1 MVKWPKKMRINYCQ
15 AGFRDHLDYLEKQPS
30 QAKQGGGV
38 QASQARQKSE
48 AIHEAELSRLMAS
61 LGRRGGWG
69 AGCSQAGSEPDSDSH
84 THSGTAD
91 HFYSQEVW
99 HTASSWC
106 NWRKPLAQAGA
117 Y

>member
-1 MVKWPKKMRINYCQ
+1 MVRY
-15 AGFRDHLDYLEKQPS
+15 
-30 QAKQGGGV
+30 
-38 QASQARQKSE
+38 SQARQKSE
-48 AIHEAELSRLMAS
+48 AIHEADLSRGMAG
-61 LGRRGGWG
+61 LGWRRGWG
-69 AGCSQAGSEPDSDSH
+69 AGYSQAGSEPDSDSH

-99 HTASSWC
+99 HTVSSWR